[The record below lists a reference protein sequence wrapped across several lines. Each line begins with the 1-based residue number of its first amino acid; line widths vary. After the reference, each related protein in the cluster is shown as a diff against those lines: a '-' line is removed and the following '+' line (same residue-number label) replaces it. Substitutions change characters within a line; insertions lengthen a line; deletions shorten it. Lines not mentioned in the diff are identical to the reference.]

1 MSGGNDGLFSPLLRT
16 LLVSNI
22 LKAGTQWLSDMRI
35 KHMSEA
41 ITYKRSSSTVTV
53 MGTPGKTDY
62 DVADESGLRVG
73 SQVTDFLI
81 IAADLILG
89 GTATTP
95 QHGDQII
102 FSGSVYEVLN
112 LPGDGCWRYSD
123 PYKIALRIHTKQVS

>member
-1 MSGGNDGLFSPLLRT
+1 MSNLLKT
-16 LLVSNI
+16 G
-22 LKAGTQWLSDMRI
+22 AQWLSDMRTA
-35 KHMSEA
+35 HMAEQL
-41 ITYKRSSSTVTV
+41 TYKRGSSTVAI

-62 DVADESGLRVG
+62 EVADESGLKVG

-89 GTATTP
+89 GAVTTP

-102 FSGSVYEVLN
+102 FGGSVYEVLN

-123 PYKIALRIHTKQVS
+123 PYKIVLRIHTKQVS

>member
-1 MSGGNDGLFSPLLRT
+1 MANM
-16 LLVSNI
+16 
-22 LKAGTQWLSDMRI
+22 LKTGAQWLSDMRTA
-35 KHMSEA
+35 HMAEQL
-41 ITYKRSSSTVTV
+41 TYKRSNTTVTV

-62 DVADESGLRVG
+62 EVADESGLKVG

-89 GTATTP
+89 GVVTTP

-102 FSGSVYEVLN
+102 FGSSVYEVLN

-123 PYKIALRIHTKQVS
+123 PYKIALRIHTKQIS